1 MLVSPPIY
9 VSANGDRWRLVCD
22 DGAGRVLVRH
32 EANPAS
38 GGHVTETEA
47 RQFLQIAAASPERE
61 AVLAML
67 AAAGIDG
74 ADGGAPGV
82 RLRDPAA

>member
-1 MLVSPPIY
+1 MNPVLTSAPIY
-9 VSANGDRWRLVCD
+9 TSSNGDRWRLVCD
-22 DGAGRVLVRH
+22 ATTRRVLVRH

-47 RQFLQIAAASPERE
+47 RSFLHAAAASPERA

-67 AAAGIDG
+67 EAAGVGGTAAGRDG
-74 ADGGAPGV
+74 
-82 RLRDPAA
+82 